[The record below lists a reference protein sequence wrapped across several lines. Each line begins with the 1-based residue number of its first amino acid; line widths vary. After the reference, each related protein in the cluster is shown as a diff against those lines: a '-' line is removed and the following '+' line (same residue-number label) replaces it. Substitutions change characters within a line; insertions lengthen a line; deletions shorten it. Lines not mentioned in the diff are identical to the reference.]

1 MRLGAHLSTAG
12 GLHTAFP
19 RGEELGCTAI
29 QIFLSSPRQWRGRDL
44 SEEDVAKFRAA
55 WRASECKACFAHDI
69 YLTRLGSRD
78 RTIRRKSRAA
88 LVQELHACE
97 RLGLDGLVVHPAGDP
112 GAAQPAR
119 VLDRVARSLDAVLEE
134 ADGDRTPIL
143 LETTA
148 GQGSDVGHRFEQL
161 GRIVEK
167 TRRSDR
173 IGVCL
178 DTCHVFAAGYDISTG
193 EGYVSTLEAFDR
205 EVGLDRLKVIHLND
219 SRRPLGSRVD
229 RHTHIGEGQI
239 GEAAFGWIL
248 RDRRLARLPKLIETP
263 KEGGMDR
270 VNLERLRRLSAAA

>member
-12 GLHTAFP
+12 GLHTSFA

-29 QIFLSSPRQWRGRDL
+29 QIFLSSPRQWRGREL

-55 WRASECKACFAHDI
+55 WRASDCEACFAHDI

-78 RTIRRKSRAA
+78 RTILRKSRAA
-88 LVQELHACE
+88 LVRELHACQ

-112 GAAQPAR
+112 GAQPAK

-134 ADGDRTPIL
+134 AEEDGTPIL

-173 IGVCL
+173 LGVCL
-178 DTCHVFAAGYDISTG
+178 DTCHVFAAGYEISTD
-193 EGYVSTLEAFDR
+193 EGYDSTLEAFDR
-205 EVGLDRLKVIHLND
+205 EVGLERLEVLHLND

-229 RHTHIGEGQI
+229 RHAHIGEGRI
-239 GEAAFGWIL
+239 GEAAFGRIL
-248 RDRRLARLPKLIETP
+248 RDPRLAGLPKLIETP
-263 KEGGMDR
+263 KEGDMDR
-270 VNLERLRRLSAAA
+270 VNLERLRRLAAAA

>member
-78 RTIRRKSRAA
+78 RTIRRKS
-88 LVQELHACE
+88 
-97 RLGLDGLVVHPAGDP
+97 
-112 GAAQPAR
+112 
-119 VLDRVARSLDAVLEE
+119 RSLDAVLEE